1 MPNVLLRRES
11 VVEQKVCNW
20 ATDKGILVLKFTPA
34 GQRGWPDRVFLA
46 VGRVAFIEFK
56 AVKDKPGLLQLHRLE
71 TLRDHGIPAIWS
83 HDYDESIAFLKG
95 VFYD

>member
-11 VVEQKVCNW
+11 VVEQKVCRW

-34 GQRGWPDRVFLA
+34 GQRGWPDRIFLA
-46 VGRVAFIEFK
+46 EGRAAFIEFK
-56 AVKDKPGLLQLHRLE
+56 AAKDKPGVLQLHRLDV
-71 TLRDHGIPAIWS
+71 LRDRRIPAIWTA
-83 HDYDESIAFLKG
+83 DYDESIIFLKG